1 MKNSLNVFSLFIIIL
16 FSINISLIND
26 LSANEVDE
34 IIVKGAR
41 IETPASNFGSS
52 IFILNSEDIRLRGIR
67 SAIDAISSSPGVTT
81 KKNGSFGGVG
91 SVRIRGASSSQTLVL
106 VDGVPV
112 NDASSPGGGYN
123 FEYLDTSNIER
134 IEVLRGSQS
143 TLWGSDAIG
152 GVVNIFTKS
161 AKDNSVNIL
170 SETGSFGLRKINSEF
185 GLVSNFGKFL
195 FLVDDTSLDGIS
207 KADRKDGNIE
217 KDGFET
223 NSYSF
228 KGNTEVNNIEIK
240 GLLSYIK
247 SDVEYDSFGFVTGVQ
262 DGDERSITEEFTGN
276 LTIKF
281 NLFGEKLENTFS
293 FNQSDISRD
302 YFTDNNLTFGAD
314 GDRKLYRYQGN
325 TGFGKYNKIA
335 FGFEKE
341 ESSVSLDKLSID
353 SLFLLYQFQPIK
365 DLVVSA
371 GIRNDDNKGF
381 SSKTTRKIA
390 AAYKISENIS
400 IKSSWGEGFKV
411 PTIFQ
416 TTFFCCGA
424 NSANTNIRPEVS
436 TSYDLGFDFS
446 LKDKFSFSFIY
457 FKQDVNNQINF
468 SFSLGGYENIDFVES
483 DGFEISSNSKVS
495 ETVNLFINYSYI
507 DSIDGNGLRLINI
520 PKDSGELVLTYAPS
534 SKLSGSMALKYN
546 GSEISTYGNLNSW
559 SRVDIN
565 LFYKLNNFSEVYFR
579 VENLFDEDYQQVFGY
594 GTPDRSG
601 LVGIK
606 LTF

>member
-1 MKNSLNVFSLFIIIL
+1 MKNFLNKLFLFIIL
-16 FSINISLIND
+16 STNISFLN
-26 LSANEVDE
+26 STFANEVKE

-41 IETPASNFGSS
+41 IDISEDNFGSS
-52 IFILNSEDIRLRGIR
+52 IFILDSEEIRLRGLR
-67 SAIDAISSSPGVTT
+67 SAIDAISSSPGVTA

-106 VDGVPV
+106 IDGIPV

-123 FEYLDTSNIER
+123 FEYLDTSNIDR

-152 GVVNIFTKS
+152 GVVNIYTKS
-161 AKDNSVNIL
+161 AEKNSINLL
-170 SETGSFGLRKINSEF
+170 SEIGSFGLRKINSEL
-185 GLVSNFGKFL
+185 GIASNSSKFL

-207 KADRKDGNIE
+207 KADKKDGNVE

-228 KGNTEVNNIEIK
+228 KGDIDLNNIQIK

-262 DGDERSITEEFTGN
+262 DGDERSITEEFIGN

-281 NLFGEKLENTFS
+281 NLFDDKLVNTFS
-293 FNQSDISRD
+293 VNQSDISRD
-302 YFTDNNLTFGAD
+302 YFTNDNLTFGAD
-314 GDRKLYRYQGN
+314 GERKLYRYQGN
-325 TGFGKYNKIA
+325 TGFGGFNKIA
-335 FGFEKE
+335 FGLEKE
-341 ESSVSLDKLSID
+341 ESSVNADKLSID
-353 SLFLLYQFQPIK
+353 SYFFLYQFQPIK
-365 DLVVSA
+365 DLVISA

-381 SSKTTRKIA
+381 NSKTTRKIS
-390 AAYKISENIS
+390 AAYRVFENLS
-400 IKSSWGEGFKV
+400 IKTSWGEGFKV

-424 NSANTNIRPEVS
+424 ESANTNIRPEES

-446 LKDKFSFSFIY
+446 LKDKFSFSLVY
-457 FKQDVNNQINF
+457 FKKDINDQINF
-468 SFSLGGYENIDFVES
+468 SFGLGGYENIDFVES
-483 DGFEISSNSKVS
+483 DGFEVSANS
-495 ETVNLFINYSYI
+495 EITEEINLYLNYSYI
-507 DSIDGNGLRLINI
+507 DSIDGRGQRLINI
-520 PKDSGELVLTYAPS
+520 PKDSGELALTYNS
-534 SKLSGSMALKYN
+534 SFNLSGSLTIKYN
-546 GSEISTYGNLNSW
+546 GSEIGTYGNLDSW
-559 SRVDIN
+559 SRADIN

-579 VENLFDEDYQQVFGY
+579 VENLLDKNYQQVFGY

-601 LVGIK
+601 LVGVK
-606 LTF
+606 VNF

>member
-1 MKNSLNVFSLFIIIL
+1 MKNFLNKLFLFIIL
-16 FSINISLIND
+16 STNTSFLNSTFAND
-26 LSANEVDE
+26 VKE

-41 IETPASNFGSS
+41 IDISEDNFGSS
-52 IFILNSEDIRLRGIR
+52 IFILDSEEIRLRGIR

-106 VDGVPV
+106 IDGIPV

-123 FEYLDTSNIER
+123 FEYLDTSNIDR

-152 GVVNIFTKS
+152 GVVNIYTKS
-161 AKDNSVNIL
+161 AEKNSINLL
-170 SETGSFGLRKINSEF
+170 SEIGSFGLRKINSEL
-185 GLVSNFGKFL
+185 GIASNSSKFL

-207 KADRKDGNIE
+207 KADKKDGNVE

-228 KGNTEVNNIEIK
+228 KGDIDLNNIQIK

-262 DGDERSITEEFTGN
+262 DGNERSITEEFIGN

-281 NLFGEKLENTFS
+281 NLFDDKLVNTFS
-293 FNQSDISRD
+293 VNQSDISRD
-302 YFTDNNLTFGAD
+302 YFTNDNLTFGAD
-314 GDRKLYRYQGN
+314 GERKLYRYQGN
-325 TGFGKYNKIA
+325 IGFGGFNKIA
-335 FGFEKE
+335 FGLEKE
-341 ESSVSLDKLSID
+341 ESSVNVDKLSID
-353 SLFLLYQFQPIK
+353 SYFFLYQFQPIK
-365 DLVVSA
+365 DLVISA

-381 SSKTTRKIA
+381 NSKTTRKIS
-390 AAYKISENIS
+390 AAYRVFENLS
-400 IKSSWGEGFKV
+400 IKTSWGEGFKV

-424 NSANTNIRPEVS
+424 ESANTNIRPEES

-446 LKDKFSFSFIY
+446 LKDKFSFSLVY
-457 FKQDVNNQINF
+457 FKKDINDQINF
-468 SFSLGGYENIDFVES
+468 SFGLGGYENIDFVES
-483 DGFEISSNSKVS
+483 DGFEVSANS
-495 ETVNLFINYSYI
+495 EITEEINLYLNYSYI
-507 DSIDGNGLRLINI
+507 DSIDGRGQRLINI
-520 PKDSGELVLTYAPS
+520 PKDSGELALTYNS
-534 SKLSGSMALKYN
+534 SFNLSGSLTMKYN
-546 GSEISTYGNLNSW
+546 GSEISTYGNLDSW
-559 SRVDIN
+559 LRADIN

-579 VENLFDEDYQQVFGY
+579 VENLLDKDYQQVFGY

-601 LVGIK
+601 LIGVK
-606 LTF
+606 VNF

>member
-1 MKNSLNVFSLFIIIL
+1 MKNFLNKLFLFII
-16 FSINISLIND
+16 
-26 LSANEVDE
+26 LSTNTSFLNSTFANEVKE

-41 IETPASNFGSS
+41 IDTSEDNFGSS
-52 IFILNSEDIRLRGIR
+52 IFILDSEEIRLRGIR

-106 VDGVPV
+106 IDGIPV

-123 FEYLDTSNIER
+123 FEYLDTSNIDR

-152 GVVNIFTKS
+152 GVVNIYTKS
-161 AKDNSVNIL
+161 AEKNSINLL
-170 SETGSFGLRKINSEF
+170 SEIGSFGLRKINSEL
-185 GLVSNFGKFL
+185 GIASNNSKFL

-207 KADRKDGNIE
+207 KADKKDGNIE

-228 KGNTEVNNIEIK
+228 KGDIDLNNIQIK

-262 DGDERSITEEFTGN
+262 DGDERSITEEFIGN

-281 NLFGEKLENTFS
+281 NLFDDKLVNTFS
-293 FNQSDISRD
+293 VNQSDISRD
-302 YFTDNNLTFGAD
+302 YFTNDNLTFGAD
-314 GDRKLYRYQGN
+314 GERKLYRYQGN
-325 TGFGKYNKIA
+325 IGFGGFNKIA
-335 FGFEKE
+335 FGLEKE
-341 ESSVSLDKLSID
+341 ESSVNFDKLSID
-353 SLFLLYQFQPIK
+353 SYFFLYQFQPIK
-365 DLVVSA
+365 DLVISA

-381 SSKTTRKIA
+381 NSKTTRKIS
-390 AAYKISENIS
+390 AAYRVFENLS
-400 IKSSWGEGFKV
+400 IKTSWGEGFKV

-424 NSANTNIRPEVS
+424 ESANTNIRPEES

-446 LKDKFSFSFIY
+446 LKDKFSFSLVY
-457 FKQDVNNQINF
+457 FKKDINDQINF
-468 SFSLGGYENIDFVES
+468 SFGLGGYENIDFVES
-483 DGFEISSNSKVS
+483 DGFEVSVNS
-495 ETVNLFINYSYI
+495 EITEEINLYLNYSYI
-507 DSIDGNGLRLINI
+507 DSIDGRGQRLINI
-520 PKDSGELVLTYAPS
+520 PKDSGELALTYNS
-534 SKLSGSMALKYN
+534 SFNLSGSLTMKYN
-546 GSEISTYGNLNSW
+546 GSEISTYGNLDSW
-559 SRVDIN
+559 LRADIN

-579 VENLFDEDYQQVFGY
+579 VENLLDKNYQQVFGY

-601 LVGIK
+601 LIGVK
-606 LTF
+606 VNF

>member
-161 AKDNSVNIL
+161 AEDNSVNIL

-507 DSIDGNGLRLINI
+507 NSIDGNGLRLINI
-520 PKDSGELVLTYAPS
+520 PKDSGELVLTYAPF

-606 LTF
+606 VTF

>member
-1 MKNSLNVFSLFIIIL
+1 MKNSLIVFSFFIIIL

-161 AKDNSVNIL
+161 AEDNSLNIL

-228 KGNTEVNNIEIK
+228 KGNTEINNIKIK

-276 LTIKF
+276 LSIKF

-325 TGFGKYNKIA
+325 AGFGNYNKIA

-424 NSANTNIRPEVS
+424 KSANTNIRPEVS
-436 TSYDLGFDFS
+436 TSYDLGFDFR
-446 LKDKFSFSFIY
+446 LKDKFSFSLIY

-483 DGFEISSNSKVS
+483 DGFEISTNSKVS

-520 PKDSGELVLTYAPS
+520 PKDSGELVLTYEPS

-606 LTF
+606 VTF

>member
-1 MKNSLNVFSLFIIIL
+1 MKNFLNKLFLFII
-16 FSINISLIND
+16 
-26 LSANEVDE
+26 LSTNTSFLNSTFANEVKE

-41 IETPASNFGSS
+41 IDTSEDNFGSS
-52 IFILNSEDIRLRGIR
+52 IFILDSEEIRLRGIR

-106 VDGVPV
+106 IDGIPV

-123 FEYLDTSNIER
+123 FEYLDTSNIDR

-152 GVVNIFTKS
+152 GVVNIYTKS
-161 AKDNSVNIL
+161 ADKNSINLL
-170 SETGSFGLRKINSEF
+170 SEFGSFGLRKINSEL
-185 GLVSNFGKFL
+185 GIASNSSKFL

-207 KADRKDGNIE
+207 KADKKDGNVE

-228 KGNTEVNNIEIK
+228 KGDIDLNNIQIK

-262 DGDERSITEEFTGN
+262 DGDERSITEEFIGN

-281 NLFGEKLENTFS
+281 NLFDDKLVNTFS
-293 FNQSDISRD
+293 VNQSDISRD
-302 YFTDNNLTFGAD
+302 YFTNDNLTFGAD
-314 GDRKLYRYQGN
+314 GERKLYRYQGN
-325 TGFGKYNKIA
+325 IGFGGFNKIA
-335 FGFEKE
+335 FGLEKE
-341 ESSVSLDKLSID
+341 ESSVNADKLSID
-353 SLFLLYQFQPIK
+353 SYFFLYQFQPIK
-365 DLVVSA
+365 DLVISA

-381 SSKTTRKIA
+381 NSKTTRKIS
-390 AAYKISENIS
+390 AAYRVFDNLS
-400 IKSSWGEGFKV
+400 IKTSWGEGFKV

-424 NSANTNIRPEVS
+424 ESANTNIRPEES

-446 LKDKFSFSFIY
+446 LKDKFSFSLVY
-457 FKQDVNNQINF
+457 FKKDINDQINF
-468 SFSLGGYENIDFVES
+468 SFGLGGYENIDFVES
-483 DGFEISSNSKVS
+483 DGFEVSANS
-495 ETVNLFINYSYI
+495 EITEEINLYLNYSYI
-507 DSIDGNGLRLINI
+507 DSIDGRGQRLINI
-520 PKDSGELVLTYAPS
+520 PKDSGELALTYNS
-534 SKLSGSMALKYN
+534 SFNLSGSLTMKYN
-546 GSEISTYGNLNSW
+546 GSEISTYGNLDSW
-559 SRVDIN
+559 LRADIN

-579 VENLFDEDYQQVFGY
+579 VENLLNKNYQQVFGY

-601 LVGIK
+601 LIGVK
-606 LTF
+606 VNF

>member
-1 MKNSLNVFSLFIIIL
+1 MKNFLNNLILFII
-16 FSINISLIND
+16 FSISISSI
-26 LSANEVDE
+26 SSSFASEVKE

-41 IETPASNFGSS
+41 IETSEGNFGSS
-52 IFILNSEDIRLRGIR
+52 IFILSKDEIRLRGIR

-112 NDASSPGGGYN
+112 NDASSPGGSYN

-161 AKDNSVNIL
+161 AEDNSVNIL
-170 SETGSFGLRKINSEF
+170 AETGSFGLKKINSEF
-185 GLVSNFGKFL
+185 GLVSNFGNFL
-195 FLVDDTSLDGIS
+195 FLVDGTSLDGIS
-207 KADRKDGNIE
+207 KADKKDGNIE

-223 NSYSF
+223 NSYSL
-228 KGNTEVNNIEIK
+228 KGNIEVNNIEIK

-262 DGDERSITEEFTGN
+262 DGDERSITEEFIGN

-325 TGFGKYNKIA
+325 TRFSKFNKIA
-335 FGFEKE
+335 FGFEQE
-341 ESSVSLDKLSID
+341 ESSVNLDKLSID
-353 SLFLLYQFQPIK
+353 SLFFLYQFQPIK

-390 AAYKISENIS
+390 AVYKISENIS

-424 NSANTNIRPEVS
+424 KSANINIRPEES
-436 TSYDLGFDFS
+436 TSFDLGFDYT
-446 LKDKFSFSFIY
+446 LEDKFSFNLIY

-483 DGFEISSNSKVS
+483 DGFEISTSSKIS
-495 ETVNLFINYSYI
+495 ETLNLFINYSYI
-507 DSIDGNGLRLINI
+507 DSIDGSGLRLINI
-520 PKDSGELVLTYAPS
+520 PKDSGELGLTYVSS
-534 SKLSGSMALKYN
+534 SKLSGSIKIKYN

-559 SRVDIN
+559 SRADIN
-565 LFYKLNNFSEVYFR
+565 IFYKLNNFSEIYFSI
-579 VENLFDEDYQQVFGY
+579 ENLFDEDYQQVFGY
-594 GTPDRSG
+594 GTPNRSG
-601 LVGIK
+601 LFGIK
-606 LTF
+606 VNF

>member
-161 AKDNSVNIL
+161 AEDNSVNIL

-565 LFYKLNNFSEVYFR
+565 LFYKLNNFSEIYFR

-606 LTF
+606 VTF

>member
-1 MKNSLNVFSLFIIIL
+1 MKNFLNKLFLFIIL
-16 FSINISLIND
+16 STNISFLNITF
-26 LSANEVDE
+26 ANEVKE

-41 IETPASNFGSS
+41 IDISEDNFGSS
-52 IFILNSEDIRLRGIR
+52 IFILDSEEIRLRGIR
-67 SAIDAISSSPGVTT
+67 SAIDAISSSPGVTA

-106 VDGVPV
+106 IDGIPV

-123 FEYLDTSNIER
+123 FEYLNTSNIDR

-152 GVVNIFTKS
+152 GVVNIYTKS
-161 AKDNSVNIL
+161 ADKNSINLL
-170 SETGSFGLRKINSEF
+170 SEFGSFGLRRINSEL
-185 GLVSNFGKFL
+185 GIASNSSKFL

-207 KADRKDGNIE
+207 KADKNDGNVE

-228 KGNTEVNNIEIK
+228 KGDIDLNNIQIK

-262 DGDERSITEEFTGN
+262 DGDERSITEEFIGN

-281 NLFGEKLENTFS
+281 NLFDDKLVNTFS
-293 FNQSDISRD
+293 VNQSDISRD
-302 YFTDNNLTFGAD
+302 YFTNDNLTFGAD
-314 GDRKLYRYQGN
+314 GERKLYRYQGN
-325 TGFGKYNKIA
+325 TGFGEFNKIA
-335 FGFEKE
+335 FGLEKE
-341 ESSVSLDKLSID
+341 ESSVNADKLSID
-353 SLFLLYQFQPIK
+353 SYFFLYQFQPIK
-365 DLVVSA
+365 DLVISA

-381 SSKTTRKIA
+381 NSKTTRKIS
-390 AAYKISENIS
+390 AAYRVFDNLS
-400 IKSSWGEGFKV
+400 IKTSWGEGFKV

-424 NSANTNIRPEVS
+424 ESANTNIRPEES

-446 LKDKFSFSFIY
+446 LKDKFSFSLVY
-457 FKQDVNNQINF
+457 FKKDINDQINF
-468 SFSLGGYENIDFVES
+468 SFGLGGYENIDFVES
-483 DGFEISSNSKVS
+483 DGFEISVNSQIS
-495 ETVNLFINYSYI
+495 EEINLYLNYSYI
-507 DSIDGNGLRLINI
+507 DSIDGRGQRLINI
-520 PKDSGELVLTYAPS
+520 PKDSGELALTYNS
-534 SKLSGSMALKYN
+534 SFNLSGSLTIKYN
-546 GSEISTYGNLNSW
+546 GSEISTYGNLDSW
-559 SRVDIN
+559 SRADIN

-579 VENLFDEDYQQVFGY
+579 VENLLDKNYQQVFGY

-601 LVGIK
+601 LVGVK
-606 LTF
+606 VNF

>member
-161 AKDNSVNIL
+161 AEDNSVNIL
-170 SETGSFGLRKINSEF
+170 SETGSFGLRKLNSEF

-341 ESSVSLDKLSID
+341 ESNVSLDKLSID

-446 LKDKFSFSFIY
+446 LKDKFSFSLIY

-520 PKDSGELVLTYAPS
+520 PKDSGELVLTYVPS

-565 LFYKLNNFSEVYFR
+565 LFYKLNNFSEIYFR
-579 VENLFDEDYQQVFGY
+579 VENLFDENYQQVFGY

-606 LTF
+606 VTF

>member
-16 FSINISLIND
+16 FSINISLINN
-26 LSANEVDE
+26 LFANEVDE

-161 AKDNSVNIL
+161 AEDNSVNIL

-228 KGNTEVNNIEIK
+228 KGNMEVNNIKIK

-341 ESSVSLDKLSID
+341 ESNVSLDKLSID

-446 LKDKFSFSFIY
+446 LKDKFSFSLIY

-520 PKDSGELVLTYAPS
+520 PKDSGELVLTYVPS

-565 LFYKLNNFSEVYFR
+565 LFYKLNNFSEIYFR

-606 LTF
+606 VTF

>member
-1 MKNSLNVFSLFIIIL
+1 MKNFLNKLFLFIIL
-16 FSINISLIND
+16 STNISFLN
-26 LSANEVDE
+26 STFANEVKE

-41 IETPASNFGSS
+41 IDTSEDNFGSS
-52 IFILNSEDIRLRGIR
+52 IFILDSEEIRLRGFR
-67 SAIDAISSSPGVTT
+67 SAIDAISSSPGVTA

-106 VDGVPV
+106 IDGIPV

-123 FEYLDTSNIER
+123 FEYLDTSNIDR

-152 GVVNIFTKS
+152 GVVNIYTKS
-161 AKDNSVNIL
+161 ADKNSINLL
-170 SETGSFGLRKINSEF
+170 SEIGSFGLRKINSEL
-185 GLVSNFGKFL
+185 GIASNSSKFL

-207 KADRKDGNIE
+207 KADKKDGNVE

-228 KGNTEVNNIEIK
+228 KGDIDLNNIQIK

-262 DGDERSITEEFTGN
+262 DGDERSITEEFIGN

-281 NLFGEKLENTFS
+281 NLFDDKLVNTFS
-293 FNQSDISRD
+293 VNQSDISRD
-302 YFTDNNLTFGAD
+302 YFTNDNLTFGAD
-314 GDRKLYRYQGN
+314 GERKLYRYQGN
-325 TGFGKYNKIA
+325 TGFGEFNKIA
-335 FGFEKE
+335 FGLERE
-341 ESSVSLDKLSID
+341 ESSVNADKLSID
-353 SLFLLYQFQPIK
+353 SYFFLYQFQPIK
-365 DLVVSA
+365 DLVISA

-381 SSKTTRKIA
+381 NSKTTRKIS
-390 AAYKISENIS
+390 AAYRVFDNLS
-400 IKSSWGEGFKV
+400 IKTSWGEGFKV

-424 NSANTNIRPEVS
+424 ESANTNIRPEES

-446 LKDKFSFSFIY
+446 LKDKFSFSLVY
-457 FKQDVNNQINF
+457 FKKDINDQINF
-468 SFSLGGYENIDFVES
+468 SFGLGGYENIDFVES
-483 DGFEISSNSKVS
+483 DGFEISVNSQIS
-495 ETVNLFINYSYI
+495 EEINLYLNYSYI
-507 DSIDGNGLRLINI
+507 DSIDGRGQRLINI
-520 PKDSGELVLTYAPS
+520 PKDSGELALTYNS
-534 SKLSGSMALKYN
+534 SFNLSGSLMIKYN
-546 GSEISTYGNLNSW
+546 GSEISTYGNLDSW
-559 SRVDIN
+559 SRADIN

-579 VENLFDEDYQQVFGY
+579 VENLLDKNYQQVFGY

-601 LVGIK
+601 LVGVK
-606 LTF
+606 VNF

>member
-276 LTIKF
+276 LSIKF

-314 GDRKLYRYQGN
+314 GDRELYRYQGN

-606 LTF
+606 VTF

>member
-161 AKDNSVNIL
+161 AEDNSVNIL
-170 SETGSFGLRKINSEF
+170 SETGSFGLRKLNSEF

-228 KGNTEVNNIEIK
+228 KGNTEINNIKIK

-446 LKDKFSFSFIY
+446 LKDKFSFSLIY

-565 LFYKLNNFSEVYFR
+565 LFYKLNNFSEIYFR

-606 LTF
+606 ITF

>member
-161 AKDNSVNIL
+161 AEDNSVNIL
-170 SETGSFGLRKINSEF
+170 SETGSFGLRKLNSEF

-446 LKDKFSFSFIY
+446 LKDKFSFSLIY

-565 LFYKLNNFSEVYFR
+565 LFYKLNNFSEIYFR

-606 LTF
+606 ITF

>member
-1 MKNSLNVFSLFIIIL
+1 MKNFLNKLFLFII
-16 FSINISLIND
+16 FSTSIFSLS
-26 LSANEVDE
+26 SAFSSEVKE

-41 IETPASNFGSS
+41 IETSEGNFGSS
-52 IFILNSEDIRLRGIR
+52 IFILNSEEMRLRGIR

-123 FEYLDTSNIER
+123 FEYLDISNIDR

-161 AKDNSVNIL
+161 AEDNSVNIL
-170 SETGSFGLRKINSEF
+170 SETGSFGLKKINSEF

-195 FLVDDTSLDGIS
+195 FLFDDTSFGGIS

-223 NSYSF
+223 NSYSI
-228 KGNTEVNNIEIK
+228 KGNTELNNIEIK

-365 DLVVSA
+365 GLVVSA

-390 AAYKISENIS
+390 AVYKISESIS

-416 TTFFCCGA
+416 KTFFCCGA
-424 NSANTNIRPEVS
+424 KSANTNIRPEVS

-446 LKDKFSFSFIY
+446 LKDKFSFSLIY

-483 DGFEISSNSKVS
+483 DGFEISTNSKVS

-520 PKDSGELVLTYAPS
+520 PKNSGELVLTYEPS

-559 SRVDIN
+559 SRVDVN

-606 LTF
+606 VTF

>member
-1 MKNSLNVFSLFIIIL
+1 MKNSLNVFSLFIIIF

-161 AKDNSVNIL
+161 AEDNSVNIL

-228 KGNTEVNNIEIK
+228 KGNMEVNNIEIK

-446 LKDKFSFSFIY
+446 LKDKFSFSLIY

-606 LTF
+606 VTF

>member
-161 AKDNSVNIL
+161 AEDNSVNIL

-195 FLVDDTSLDGIS
+195 FLVGDTSLDGIS

-223 NSYSF
+223 SSYSF
-228 KGNTEVNNIEIK
+228 KGNTEVNNIKIK

-446 LKDKFSFSFIY
+446 LKDKFSFSLIY

-606 LTF
+606 VTF

>member
-1 MKNSLNVFSLFIIIL
+1 MKNFLNKLFLFIIL
-16 FSINISLIND
+16 STNISFLN
-26 LSANEVDE
+26 STFANEVKE

-41 IETPASNFGSS
+41 IDISEDNFGSS
-52 IFILNSEDIRLRGIR
+52 IFILDSEEIRLRGLR
-67 SAIDAISSSPGVTT
+67 SAIDAISSSPGVTA

-106 VDGVPV
+106 IDGIPV

-123 FEYLDTSNIER
+123 FEYLDTSNIDR

-152 GVVNIFTKS
+152 GVVNIYTKS
-161 AKDNSVNIL
+161 ADKNSINLL
-170 SETGSFGLRKINSEF
+170 SEIGSFGLRKINSEL
-185 GLVSNFGKFL
+185 GIVSNSSKFL

-207 KADRKDGNIE
+207 KADKKDGNVE

-228 KGNTEVNNIEIK
+228 KGDIDLNNIQIK

-262 DGDERSITEEFTGN
+262 DGDERSITEEFIGN

-281 NLFGEKLENTFS
+281 NLFDDKLVNTFS
-293 FNQSDISRD
+293 VNQSDISRD
-302 YFTDNNLTFGAD
+302 YFTNDNLTFGAD
-314 GDRKLYRYQGN
+314 GERKLYRYQGN
-325 TGFGKYNKIA
+325 TGFGEFNKIA
-335 FGFEKE
+335 FGLEKE
-341 ESSVSLDKLSID
+341 ESSVNADKLSID
-353 SLFLLYQFQPIK
+353 SYFFLYQFQPIK
-365 DLVVSA
+365 DLVISA

-381 SSKTTRKIA
+381 NSKTTRKIS
-390 AAYKISENIS
+390 AAYRVFDNLS
-400 IKSSWGEGFKV
+400 IKTSWGEGFKV

-424 NSANTNIRPEVS
+424 ESANTNIRPEES

-446 LKDKFSFSFIY
+446 LKDKFSFSLVY
-457 FKQDVNNQINF
+457 FKKDINDQINF
-468 SFSLGGYENIDFVES
+468 SFGLGGYENIDFVES
-483 DGFEISSNSKVS
+483 DGFEISVNSKIS
-495 ETVNLFINYSYI
+495 EEINLYLNYSYI
-507 DSIDGNGLRLINI
+507 DSIDGRGQRLINI
-520 PKDSGELVLTYAPS
+520 PKDSGELALTYNS
-534 SKLSGSMALKYN
+534 SFNLSGSLTIKYN
-546 GSEISTYGNLNSW
+546 GSEIGTYGNLDSW
-559 SRVDIN
+559 SRADIN

-579 VENLFDEDYQQVFGY
+579 VENLLDKNYQQVFGY

-601 LVGIK
+601 LVGVK
-606 LTF
+606 VNF

>member
-1 MKNSLNVFSLFIIIL
+1 MKNFLNKLFLFII
-16 FSINISLIND
+16 
-26 LSANEVDE
+26 LSTNTSFLNSTFANEVKE

-41 IETPASNFGSS
+41 IDTSEDNFGSS
-52 IFILNSEDIRLRGIR
+52 IFILDSEGIRLRGIR

-106 VDGVPV
+106 IDGIPV

-123 FEYLDTSNIER
+123 FEYLDTSNIDR

-152 GVVNIFTKS
+152 GVVNIYTKS
-161 AKDNSVNIL
+161 AEKNSINLL
-170 SETGSFGLRKINSEF
+170 SEIGSFGLRKINSEL
-185 GLVSNFGKFL
+185 GIASNSSKFL

-207 KADRKDGNIE
+207 KADKKDGNVE

-228 KGNTEVNNIEIK
+228 KGDIDLNNIQIK

-262 DGDERSITEEFTGN
+262 DGDERSITEEFIGN

-281 NLFGEKLENTFS
+281 NLFDDKLVNTFS
-293 FNQSDISRD
+293 VNQSDISRD
-302 YFTDNNLTFGAD
+302 YFTNDNLTFGAD
-314 GDRKLYRYQGN
+314 GERKLYRYQGN
-325 TGFGKYNKIA
+325 IGFGGFNKIA
-335 FGFEKE
+335 FGLEKE
-341 ESSVSLDKLSID
+341 ESSVNVDKLSID
-353 SLFLLYQFQPIK
+353 SYFFLYQFQPIK
-365 DLVVSA
+365 DLVISA

-381 SSKTTRKIA
+381 NSKTTRKIS
-390 AAYKISENIS
+390 AAYRVFENLS
-400 IKSSWGEGFKV
+400 IKTSWGEGFKV

-424 NSANTNIRPEVS
+424 ESANTNIRPEES

-446 LKDKFSFSFIY
+446 LKDKFSFSLVY
-457 FKQDVNNQINF
+457 FKKDINDQINF
-468 SFSLGGYENIDFVES
+468 SFGLGGYKNIDFVES
-483 DGFEISSNSKVS
+483 DGFEVSANS
-495 ETVNLFINYSYI
+495 EITEEINLYLNYSYI
-507 DSIDGNGLRLINI
+507 DSIDGRGQRLINI
-520 PKDSGELVLTYAPS
+520 PKDSGELALTYNS
-534 SKLSGSMALKYN
+534 SFNLSGSLTMKYN
-546 GSEISTYGNLNSW
+546 GSEISTYGNLDSW
-559 SRVDIN
+559 LRADIN

-579 VENLFDEDYQQVFGY
+579 VENLLDKNYQQVFGY

-601 LVGIK
+601 LIGVK
-606 LTF
+606 VNF

>member
-424 NSANTNIRPEVS
+424 DSANTNIRPEVS

-520 PKDSGELVLTYAPS
+520 PKDSGELVLTYAPF

-606 LTF
+606 VTF

>member
-424 NSANTNIRPEVS
+424 DSANTNIRPEVS

-606 LTF
+606 VTF

>member
-606 LTF
+606 VTF

>member
-52 IFILNSEDIRLRGIR
+52 IFILNSKDIRLRGIR

-161 AKDNSVNIL
+161 AEDNSVNIL
-170 SETGSFGLRKINSEF
+170 SETGSFGLRKLNSEF
-185 GLVSNFGKFL
+185 GLVSNLGKFL

-228 KGNTEVNNIEIK
+228 KGNTEINNIKIK

-314 GDRKLYRYQGN
+314 GDRRLYRYQGN

-341 ESSVSLDKLSID
+341 ESNVSLDKLSID

-446 LKDKFSFSFIY
+446 LKDKFSFSLIY

-520 PKDSGELVLTYAPS
+520 PKDSGELVLTYVPS

-565 LFYKLNNFSEVYFR
+565 LFYKLNNFSEIYFR

-606 LTF
+606 VTF

>member
-161 AKDNSVNIL
+161 AEDNSVNIL

-228 KGNTEVNNIEIK
+228 KGNTEINNIKIK

-446 LKDKFSFSFIY
+446 LKDKFSFSLIY

-520 PKDSGELVLTYAPS
+520 PKDSGELVLTYVPS

-565 LFYKLNNFSEVYFR
+565 LFYKLNNFSEIYFR

-606 LTF
+606 VTF

>member
-1 MKNSLNVFSLFIIIL
+1 MKNFLNKLFLFII
-16 FSINISLIND
+16 
-26 LSANEVDE
+26 LSTNTSFLNSTFANEVKE

-41 IETPASNFGSS
+41 IDTSEDNFGSS
-52 IFILNSEDIRLRGIR
+52 IFILDSEEIRLRGIR
-67 SAIDAISSSPGVTT
+67 SAIDAISSSPGVIT

-106 VDGVPV
+106 IDGIPV

-123 FEYLDTSNIER
+123 FEYLDTSNIDR

-152 GVVNIFTKS
+152 GVVNIYTKS
-161 AKDNSVNIL
+161 AEKNSINLL
-170 SETGSFGLRKINSEF
+170 SEIGSFGLRKINSEL
-185 GLVSNFGKFL
+185 GIASNSSKFL

-207 KADRKDGNIE
+207 KADKKDGNVE

-228 KGNTEVNNIEIK
+228 KGDIDLNNIQIK

-262 DGDERSITEEFTGN
+262 DGNERSITEEFIGN

-281 NLFGEKLENTFS
+281 NLFDDKLVNTFS
-293 FNQSDISRD
+293 VNQSDISRD
-302 YFTDNNLTFGAD
+302 YFTNDNLTFGAD
-314 GDRKLYRYQGN
+314 GERKLYRYQGN
-325 TGFGKYNKIA
+325 IGFGGFNKIA
-335 FGFEKE
+335 FGLEKE
-341 ESSVSLDKLSID
+341 ESSVNVDKLSID
-353 SLFLLYQFQPIK
+353 SYFFLYQFQPIK
-365 DLVVSA
+365 DLVISA

-381 SSKTTRKIA
+381 NSKTTRKIS
-390 AAYKISENIS
+390 AAYRVFENLS
-400 IKSSWGEGFKV
+400 IKTSWGEGFKV

-424 NSANTNIRPEVS
+424 ESANTNIRPEES

-446 LKDKFSFSFIY
+446 LKDKFSFSLVY
-457 FKQDVNNQINF
+457 FKKDINDQINF
-468 SFSLGGYENIDFVES
+468 SFGLGGYENIDFVES
-483 DGFEISSNSKVS
+483 DGFEVSANS
-495 ETVNLFINYSYI
+495 EITEEINLYLNYSYI
-507 DSIDGNGLRLINI
+507 DSIDGRGQRLINI
-520 PKDSGELVLTYAPS
+520 PKDSGELALTYNS
-534 SKLSGSMALKYN
+534 SFNLSGSLTMKYN
-546 GSEISTYGNLNSW
+546 GSEISTYGNLDSW
-559 SRVDIN
+559 LRADIN

-579 VENLFDEDYQQVFGY
+579 VENLLDKNYQQVFGY

-601 LVGIK
+601 LIGVK
-606 LTF
+606 VNF

>member
-276 LTIKF
+276 FTIKF

-606 LTF
+606 VTF

>member
-1 MKNSLNVFSLFIIIL
+1 MKNFLNKLFLFII
-16 FSINISLIND
+16 
-26 LSANEVDE
+26 LSTNTSFLNSTFANEVKE

-41 IETPASNFGSS
+41 IDTSEDNFGSS
-52 IFILNSEDIRLRGIR
+52 IFILDSEEIRLRGIR

-106 VDGVPV
+106 IDGIPV

-123 FEYLDTSNIER
+123 FEYLDTSNIDR

-152 GVVNIFTKS
+152 GVVNIYTKS
-161 AKDNSVNIL
+161 AEKNSINLL
-170 SETGSFGLRKINSEF
+170 SEIGSFGLRKINSEL
-185 GLVSNFGKFL
+185 GIASNSSKFL

-207 KADRKDGNIE
+207 KADKKDGNVE

-228 KGNTEVNNIEIK
+228 KGDIDLNNIQIK

-262 DGDERSITEEFTGN
+262 DGDERSITEEFIGN

-281 NLFGEKLENTFS
+281 NLFDDKLVNTFS
-293 FNQSDISRD
+293 VNQSDISRD
-302 YFTDNNLTFGAD
+302 YFTNDNLTFGAD
-314 GDRKLYRYQGN
+314 GERKLYRYQGN
-325 TGFGKYNKIA
+325 IGFGGFNKIA
-335 FGFEKE
+335 FGLEKE
-341 ESSVSLDKLSID
+341 ESSVNADKLSID
-353 SLFLLYQFQPIK
+353 SYFFLYQFQPIK
-365 DLVVSA
+365 DLVISA

-381 SSKTTRKIA
+381 NSKTTRKIS
-390 AAYKISENIS
+390 AAYRVFDNLS
-400 IKSSWGEGFKV
+400 IKTSWGEGFKV

-424 NSANTNIRPEVS
+424 ESANTNIRPEES

-446 LKDKFSFSFIY
+446 LKDKFSFSLVY
-457 FKQDVNNQINF
+457 FKKDINDQINF
-468 SFSLGGYENIDFVES
+468 SFGLGGYENIDFVES
-483 DGFEISSNSKVS
+483 DGFEVSVNS
-495 ETVNLFINYSYI
+495 EITEEINLYLNYSYI
-507 DSIDGNGLRLINI
+507 DSIDGRGQRLINI
-520 PKDSGELVLTYAPS
+520 PKDSGELALTYNS
-534 SKLSGSMALKYN
+534 SFNLSGSLTMKYN
-546 GSEISTYGNLNSW
+546 GSEISTYGNLDSW
-559 SRVDIN
+559 LRADIN

-579 VENLFDEDYQQVFGY
+579 VENLLDKNYQQVFGY

-601 LVGIK
+601 LIGVK
-606 LTF
+606 VNF

>member
-161 AKDNSVNIL
+161 AEDNSVNIL

-495 ETVNLFINYSYI
+495 ETVDLFINYSYI

-606 LTF
+606 VTF

>member
-1 MKNSLNVFSLFIIIL
+1 MKFFLSASCLFIIIL
-16 FSINISLIND
+16 FSINIFLIND
-26 LSANEVDE
+26 LSANKVDE

-67 SAIDAISSSPGVTT
+67 SAIDAISYSPGVTT

-123 FEYLDTSNIER
+123 FEYLDTSNIDR

-161 AKDNSVNIL
+161 AEDNSINIL
-170 SETGSFGLRKINSEF
+170 SETGSFGLKKINSEF

-195 FLVDDTSLDGIS
+195 FLVNDTSLDGIS
-207 KADRKDGNIE
+207 KADKKDGNIE
-217 KDGFET
+217 KDGFEK

-228 KGNTEVNNIEIK
+228 KGNMKVNNIEIK

-325 TGFGKYNKIA
+325 AGFGNYNKIA

-365 DLVVSA
+365 NLVVSA

-424 NSANTNIRPEVS
+424 KSANTNIRPEVS

-446 LKDKFSFSFIY
+446 LKDKFSFSLIY

-468 SFSLGGYENIDFVES
+468 SFGLGGYENIDFVES
-483 DGFEISSNSKVS
+483 DGFEISTNSKVS

-520 PKDSGELVLTYAPS
+520 PKDSGELVLTYEPA
-534 SKLSGSMALKYN
+534 SKISGSMALKYN

-601 LVGIK
+601 LAGIK
-606 LTF
+606 VTF

>member
-1 MKNSLNVFSLFIIIL
+1 MKNFLNKLFLFII
-16 FSINISLIND
+16 
-26 LSANEVDE
+26 LSTNTSFLNSTFANEVKE

-41 IETPASNFGSS
+41 IDTSEDNFGSS
-52 IFILNSEDIRLRGIR
+52 IFILDSEEIRLRGIR

-106 VDGVPV
+106 IDGIPV

-123 FEYLDTSNIER
+123 FEYLDTSNIDR

-152 GVVNIFTKS
+152 GVVNIYTKS
-161 AKDNSVNIL
+161 AEKNSINLL
-170 SETGSFGLRKINSEF
+170 SEIGSFGLRKINSEL
-185 GLVSNFGKFL
+185 GIASNSSKFL

-207 KADRKDGNIE
+207 KADKKDGNVE

-228 KGNTEVNNIEIK
+228 KGDIDLNNIQIK

-262 DGDERSITEEFTGN
+262 DGDERSITEEFIGN

-281 NLFGEKLENTFS
+281 NLFDDKLVNTFS
-293 FNQSDISRD
+293 VNQSDISRD
-302 YFTDNNLTFGAD
+302 YFTNDNLTFGAD
-314 GDRKLYRYQGN
+314 GERKLYRYQGN
-325 TGFGKYNKIA
+325 TGFGEFNKIA
-335 FGFEKE
+335 FGLEKE
-341 ESSVSLDKLSID
+341 ESSVNADKLSID
-353 SLFLLYQFQPIK
+353 SYFFLYQFQPIK
-365 DLVVSA
+365 DLVISA

-381 SSKTTRKIA
+381 NSKTTRKIS
-390 AAYKISENIS
+390 AAYRVFDNLS
-400 IKSSWGEGFKV
+400 IKTSWGEGFKV

-424 NSANTNIRPEVS
+424 ESANTNIRPEES

-446 LKDKFSFSFIY
+446 LKDKFSFSLVY
-457 FKQDVNNQINF
+457 FKKDINDQINF
-468 SFSLGGYENIDFVES
+468 SFGLGGYENIDFVES
-483 DGFEISSNSKVS
+483 DGFEISVNSKIS
-495 ETVNLFINYSYI
+495 EEINLYLNYSYI
-507 DSIDGNGLRLINI
+507 DSIDGRGQRLINI
-520 PKDSGELVLTYAPS
+520 PKDSGELALTYNS
-534 SKLSGSMALKYN
+534 SFNLSGSLTIKYN
-546 GSEISTYGNLNSW
+546 GSEIGTYGNLDSW
-559 SRVDIN
+559 SRADIN

-579 VENLFDEDYQQVFGY
+579 VENLLDKNYQQVFGY

-601 LVGIK
+601 LVGVK
-606 LTF
+606 VNF

>member
-1 MKNSLNVFSLFIIIL
+1 MKNFLNKLFLFIIL
-16 FSINISLIND
+16 STNISFLN
-26 LSANEVDE
+26 STFANEVKE

-41 IETPASNFGSS
+41 IDISEDNFGSS
-52 IFILNSEDIRLRGIR
+52 IFILDSEEIRLRGIR
-67 SAIDAISSSPGVTT
+67 SAIDAISSSPGVTA

-106 VDGVPV
+106 IDGIPV

-123 FEYLDTSNIER
+123 FEYLDTSNIDR

-152 GVVNIFTKS
+152 GVVNIYTKS
-161 AKDNSVNIL
+161 AEKNSINLL
-170 SETGSFGLRKINSEF
+170 SEIGSFGLRKINSEL
-185 GLVSNFGKFL
+185 GIASNSSKFL

-207 KADRKDGNIE
+207 KADKKDGNVE

-228 KGNTEVNNIEIK
+228 KGDIDLNNIQIK

-262 DGDERSITEEFTGN
+262 DGDERSITEEFIGN

-281 NLFGEKLENTFS
+281 NLFDDKLVNTFS
-293 FNQSDISRD
+293 VNQSDISRD
-302 YFTDNNLTFGAD
+302 YFTNDNLTFGAD
-314 GDRKLYRYQGN
+314 GERKLYRYQGN
-325 TGFGKYNKIA
+325 IGFGGFNKIA
-335 FGFEKE
+335 FGLEKE
-341 ESSVSLDKLSID
+341 ESIVNADKLSID
-353 SLFLLYQFQPIK
+353 SYFFLYQFQPIK
-365 DLVVSA
+365 DLVISA

-381 SSKTTRKIA
+381 NSKTTRKIS
-390 AAYKISENIS
+390 AAYRVFDNLS
-400 IKSSWGEGFKV
+400 IKTSWGEGFKV

-424 NSANTNIRPEVS
+424 ESANTNIRPEES

-446 LKDKFSFSFIY
+446 LKDKFSFSLVY
-457 FKQDVNNQINF
+457 FKKDINDQINF
-468 SFSLGGYENIDFVES
+468 SFGLGGYENIDFVES
-483 DGFEISSNSKVS
+483 DGFEVSVNS
-495 ETVNLFINYSYI
+495 EITEEINLYLNYSYI
-507 DSIDGNGLRLINI
+507 DSIDGRGQRLINI
-520 PKDSGELVLTYAPS
+520 PKDSGELALTYNS
-534 SKLSGSMALKYN
+534 SFNLSGSLTIKYN
-546 GSEISTYGNLNSW
+546 GSEIGTYGNLDSW
-559 SRVDIN
+559 SRADIN

-579 VENLFDEDYQQVFGY
+579 VENLLDKNYQQVFGY

-601 LVGIK
+601 LVGVK
-606 LTF
+606 VNF

>member
-281 NLFGEKLENTFS
+281 NLFGEKLENIFS

-565 LFYKLNNFSEVYFR
+565 LFYKLNKFSEVYFR

-606 LTF
+606 VTF